1 MTGKVDTM
9 EGEDMAAIKLLI
21 NRDKECHY
29 LFQSRRNSLRFLTKF
44 RKKNNKN
51 FHQLVHF

>member
-29 LFQSRRNSLRFLTKF
+29 LYQSRRNSLRFLTKF
-44 RKKNNKN
+44 RKRNNKN